1 MGGGAAGTTHPT
13 GPIVNTSSVN
23 AISFGTGINSG
34 INVLSGGGN
43 IEIRGTSNVN
53 GVSSWSGFTL
63 KATTGSI
70 TVEGTSSG
78 TAQGVR
84 IAASGTS
91 TIASAKTN
99 GDAITITGNNTS
111 NSVVANTNGIGI
123 GYSATQVNISAT
135 GGGDVRL
142 QGTVTNPGNVA
153 SYFNNTNVSTTGGDI
168 LVSGDY
174 AELNSTKF
182 DASAGGAVQIKSSHH
197 IGILTSTIETSG
209 PSSGSG
215 GQISLWSDSNGDGVG
230 VIHTAGTVCIN
241 SINSCTTA
249 TNSGGAEIVLGGGSV
264 AASNSF
270 FPAGGA
276 PSSGSFIG
284 IRLGSANNADQ
295 FKLWSGGGDVSV
307 RSRSCLLYTSDAA
320 DE

>member
-13 GPIVNTSSVN
+13 GPIVNTSSLN

-43 IEIRGTSNVN
+43 IEIRGTSNAN
-53 GVSSWSGFTL
+53 GVSLWSGFTL

-70 TVEGTSSG
+70 TLEGTSSG

-91 TIASAKTN
+91 TIESAKTN
-99 GDAITITGNNTS
+99 GDAITIIGNNTS
-111 NSVVANTNGIGI
+111 NSVVPNTNGIGI
-123 GYSATQVNISAT
+123 GYAATQVNISAT

-142 QGTVTNPGNVA
+142 QGTVTNQGNVA
-153 SYFNNTNVSTTGGDI
+153 TYFNNTNVSPTGGDI

-215 GQISLWSDSNGDGVG
+215 GQTWDGQAGGHEHRVRTRGRTNGDATPHQGSRGCAPQGPECSGIGPFHKRMTPSLVETSVLLRPKPARG
-230 VIHTAGTVCIN
+230 NSKATANRVRCYRGTP
-241 SINSCTTA
+241 
-249 TNSGGAEIVLGGGSV
+249 G
-264 AASNSF
+264 
-270 FPAGGA
+270 
-276 PSSGSFIG
+276 
-284 IRLGSANNADQ
+284 
-295 FKLWSGGGDVSV
+295 
-307 RSRSCLLYTSDAA
+307 
-320 DE
+320 